1 MENWEKAKEFA
12 ETLNRKT
19 VEMLIDFYKSGDL
32 KDWDRFNI
40 QWVKDSATIVDFMNS
55 FVEDYNDPLGRK
67 GAWEAI
73 AFRDI
78 QATTGRKL

>member
-1 MENWEKAKEFA
+1 MENLEKAKEFA
-12 ETLNRKT
+12 ETPNQKKT

-40 QWVKDSATIVDFMNS
+40 QWVKDSTTVVDFMNG

-67 GAWEAI
+67 GAC
-73 AFRDI
+73 
-78 QATTGRKL
+78 